1 MKENILITGGSGLLA
16 LNWAATMRKKFNI
29 TLGLHDRKVNLKDT
43 KSILLDLDSKEVL
56 TKAFEELQPQLV
68 IHAAGITNVEVCE
81 SNPALAKYINVDLT
95 KNLVMVCAKLNIP
108 MVYISTDHLF
118 SGNESLIDEDFP
130 ASPIN
135 VYAKTKAEAE
145 AYVQHTYP
153 EALIIRTNFYA
164 WGTSYR
170 NSFSDM
176 VINNLR
182 AGKKIS
188 LFKDIYYTPMLVEPL
203 VHRVHELVQ
212 KKAKGI
218 FNVVGDDRISKYD
231 FGLKLAREFNLN
243 NDLIDEGKII
253 DKPYLVNRPH
263 DMSLSNE
270 KVTNFLGRK
279 MGGLDQ
285 HILKLKAQEV
295 SGITKEL
302 QAL

>member
-1 MKENILITGGSGLLA
+1 MKEDILITGGSGLLA
-16 LNWAATMRKKFNI
+16 LNWAVAVRKKFNV
-29 TLGLHDRKVNLKDT
+29 TLGLHDRKINLKDT
-43 KSILLDLDSKEVL
+43 RSVLLDLDSKEAL
-56 TKAFEELQPQLV
+56 TKTLEALEPQLV
-68 IHAAGITNVEVCE
+68 IHAAGLTSIEQCQTN
-81 SNPALAKYINVDLT
+81 PTLAKYINVDLT

-118 SGNESLIDEDFP
+118 SGNESLVYEGYP
-130 ASPIN
+130 VSPVN

-145 AYVQHTYP
+145 TYVLDSDAET
-153 EALIIRTNFYA
+153 LIIRTNFYG

-170 NSFSDM
+170 TSFSDTI
-176 VINNLR
+176 INHLR

-188 LFKDIYYTPMLVEPL
+188 LFKDIYYTPILVEPL
-203 VHRVHELVQ
+203 VHTVHELVE
-212 KKAKGI
+212 KKAQGI

-231 FGLKLAREFNLN
+231 FGLKLAKEFNLDN
-243 NDLIDEGKII
+243 NLIEEGKII
-253 DKPYLVNRPH
+253 NRPFLANRPH

-295 SGITKEL
+295 NGLAKEL

>member
-16 LNWAATMRKKFNI
+16 LNWAATMREKFNI
-29 TLGLHDRKVNLKDT
+29 TLGLHDRKVNLKGT
-43 KSILLDLDSKEVL
+43 KSILLDLDSKEAL
-56 TKAFEELQPQLV
+56 TKVFDELQPQLV
-68 IHAAGITNVEVCE
+68 IHAAGLTSVEACE
-81 SNPALAKYINVDLT
+81 ANPVLAKYINV
-95 KNLVMVCAKLNIP
+95 NLSQNLAMVCAKLNIP

-130 ASPIN
+130 VSPMNI
-135 VYAKTKAEAE
+135 YAKTKAEAE
-145 AYVQHTYP
+145 ACVQNTFP

-170 NSFSDM
+170 QSFSDM

-182 AGKKIS
+182 AGKRVS

-203 VHRVHELVQ
+203 VDSVHELVE

-218 FNVVGDDRISKYD
+218 FNVVGDGRISKYD
-231 FGLKLAREFNLN
+231 FGLKLAKEFNLDN
-243 NDLIDEGKII
+243 SLIDEGKII
-253 DKPYLVNRPH
+253 NRSFLANRPH
-263 DMSLSNE
+263 DMSLSNK

-295 SGITKEL
+295 SGIAQEL

>member
-16 LNWAATMRKKFNI
+16 LNWATTMREKFNI
-29 TLGLHDRKVNLKDT
+29 TLGLHDRKVNLKGT
-43 KSILLDLDSKEVL
+43 KSILLDLDSKEAL
-56 TKAFEELQPQLV
+56 TKVFDELQPQLV
-68 IHAAGITNVEVCE
+68 IHAAGLTSVEACE
-81 SNPALAKYINVDLT
+81 ANPVLAKYINV
-95 KNLVMVCAKLNIP
+95 NLSQNLAMVCAKLNIP

-130 ASPIN
+130 VSPMNI
-135 VYAKTKAEAE
+135 YAKTKAEAE

-170 NSFSDM
+170 QSFSDM

-182 AGKKIS
+182 AGKRVS

-203 VHRVHELVQ
+203 VDAVHELVQ

-218 FNVVGDDRISKYD
+218 FNVVGDGRISKYD
-231 FGLKLAREFNLN
+231 FGLKLAKEFNLDN
-243 NDLIDEGKII
+243 SLIDEGKII
-253 DKPYLVNRPH
+253 NRSFLANRPL
-263 DMSLSNE
+263 DMSLSNK
-270 KVTNFLGRK
+270 KVTNYLGKK

-285 HILKLKAQEV
+285 HILKLKAQET
-295 SGITKEL
+295 SGLSQEL

>member
-16 LNWAATMRKKFNI
+16 LNWAATMREKFNI
-29 TLGLHDRKVNLKDT
+29 TLGLHDRKVNLKGT
-43 KSILLDLDSKEVL
+43 KSILLDLDSKEAL
-56 TKAFEELQPQLV
+56 TKVFDELQPQLV
-68 IHAAGITNVEVCE
+68 IHAAGLTSVEACE
-81 SNPALAKYINVDLT
+81 ANPVLAKYINVDLSQ
-95 KNLVMVCAKLNIP
+95 NLAMVCAKLNIP

-130 ASPIN
+130 VSPIN
-135 VYAKTKAEAE
+135 IYAKTKVEAE
-145 AYVQHTYP
+145 AYVQNTFP

-170 NSFSDM
+170 HSFSDM

-182 AGKKIS
+182 AGKRVS

-203 VHRVHELVQ
+203 VDAVHELVQ

-218 FNVVGDDRISKYD
+218 FNVVGDGRISKYV
-231 FGLKLAREFNLN
+231 FGLKLAKEFNLDN
-243 NDLIDEGKII
+243 SLIDEGKITNRSF
-253 DKPYLVNRPH
+253 LANRPH

>member
-1 MKENILITGGSGLLA
+1 
-16 LNWAATMRKKFNI
+16 MREKFNI
-29 TLGLHDRKVNLKDT
+29 TLGLHDRKVNLKGT
-43 KSILLDLDSKEVL
+43 KSILLDLDSKEAL
-56 TKAFEELQPQLV
+56 TKVFDELQPQLV
-68 IHAAGITNVEVCE
+68 IHAAGLTSVEACE
-81 SNPALAKYINVDLT
+81 ANPVLAKYINVDLSQ
-95 KNLVMVCAKLNIP
+95 NLAMVCAKLNIP

-130 ASPIN
+130 VSPIN
-135 VYAKTKAEAE
+135 VYAKTKAEADV
-145 AYVQHTYP
+145 YVQNAYP

-170 NSFSDM
+170 QSFSD
-176 VINNLR
+176 VIINNLR
-182 AGKKIS
+182 AGKRVS

-203 VHRVHELVQ
+203 VDAVHELVQ

-218 FNVVGDDRISKYD
+218 FNVVGDSRISKYD
-231 FGLKLAREFNLN
+231 FGLKLAKEFNLDN
-243 NDLIDEGKII
+243 SLIDEGKII
-253 DKPYLVNRPH
+253 NRSFLANRPH

-295 SGITKEL
+295 SGIAKEL
-302 QAL
+302 QTL

>member
-16 LNWAATMRKKFNI
+16 LNWALTIREKFNV
-29 TLGLHDRKVNLKDT
+29 TLGLHDRKINLKGT
-43 KSILLDLDSKEVL
+43 RSILLDLDSKEAL
-56 TKAFEELQPQLV
+56 TQALEALESQLV
-68 IHAAGITNVEVCE
+68 IHAAGLTSIEQCE
-81 SNPALAKYINVDLT
+81 ANPTLAKYINVDLT

-118 SGNESLIDEDFP
+118 SGNESLIGEDFP
-130 ASPIN
+130 VSPLN
-135 VYAKTKAEAE
+135 VYAKTKVEAE
-145 AYVQHTYP
+145 ACVQSAYP

-170 NSFSDM
+170 HSFSDM

-188 LFKDIYYTPMLVEPL
+188 LFKDIYYTPMFIESLVDA
-203 VHRVHELVQ
+203 VHKLVQ

-218 FNVVGDDRISKYD
+218 FNVVGDNRISKYD
-231 FGLKLAREFNLN
+231 FGLKLAREFNLD

-253 DKPYLVNRPH
+253 DKPSLVNRPR
-263 DMSLSNE
+263 DMSLSNH
-270 KVTNFLGRK
+270 KISTYLGRK
-279 MGGLDQ
+279 MGGLDE

-295 SGITKEL
+295 NGLAKEL

>member
-16 LNWAATMRKKFNI
+16 LNWASTMREKFNI
-29 TLGLHDRKVNLKDT
+29 TLGLHNRKVSLKDT
-43 KSILLDLDSKEVL
+43 KSILLNLDTIQAL

-68 IHAAGITNVEVCE
+68 IHAAGLTSVEACE

-95 KNLVMVCAKLNIP
+95 KNLVIACAKLNIP

-118 SGNESLIDEDFP
+118 SGDESLIEEDFP
-130 ASPIN
+130 VSPMN
-135 VYAKTKAEAE
+135 VYAMTKAEAE

-170 NSFSDM
+170 HSFSDM

-188 LFKDIYYTPMLVEPL
+188 LFKDIFYTPILVETL
-203 VHRVHELVQ
+203 VHKVHELIQ

-231 FGLKLAREFNLN
+231 FGLKIAREFNLD
-243 NDLIDEGKII
+243 NDLIEAEKII
-253 DKPYLVNRPH
+253 DRPSLVNRPH
-263 DMSLSNE
+263 DISLSNK
-270 KVTNFLGRK
+270 KVTIYLGKK

-285 HILKLKAQEV
+285 HILKLKAQEAI
-295 SGITKEL
+295 GLTQEL